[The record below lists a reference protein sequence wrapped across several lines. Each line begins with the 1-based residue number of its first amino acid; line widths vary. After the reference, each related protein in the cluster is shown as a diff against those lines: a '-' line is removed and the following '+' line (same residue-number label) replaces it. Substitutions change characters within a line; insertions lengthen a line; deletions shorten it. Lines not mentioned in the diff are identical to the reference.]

1 MNIVQYGFLDIVQHG
16 NMKVTQQK
24 MSPNIDFAI
33 QRFWGNYLNILGWHF
48 HHDDDNEDGI
58 HSTKSNLVKIFEA
71 FAT

>member
-33 QRFWGNYLNILGWHF
+33 QRFWGNILGWHF
-48 HHDDDNEDGI
+48 HHDDDNADGTNI
-58 HSTKSNLVKIFEA
+58 LQNLIR
-71 FAT
+71 